1 MKSYFNI
8 ELYVDDKIVTTSEP
22 FTSTKELIS
31 ICESM
36 SNIISERG
44 RGIHCEVLLYRDG
57 GYEYSYDFYNEYNYH
72 RNLCE
77 LLTAVYY
84 HCEFNVYCLL

>member
-1 MKSYFNI
+1 MKPYFN
-8 ELYVDDKIVTTSEP
+8 VDMYIDNKKIYASEP
-22 FTSTKELIS
+22 FTTTKELIS
-31 ICESM
+31 ICEGV
-36 SNIISERG
+36 SNIITTSG
-44 RGIHCEVLLYRDG
+44 CGIHCEVVLYRDG
-57 GYEYSYDFYNEYNYH
+57 GREYSYDFYNEYNYH